1 MNHKIVKSLL
11 EVQDMEII
19 TAEQAIENAK
29 GLTFEKVWAAL
40 MESRINMEKA
50 QEETRINMEKAQQES
65 RKIMDDLSKDLKE
78 SQQET
83 RKIVEKLSKEIGGV
97 SGSLGRFTESM
108 FSEGLWKKFEEYGIP
123 VSMQSTRKIF
133 GENKKVVAEADVF
146 IENGEYAI
154 PVEVKT
160 NLSVDDIN
168 EHLERIELIR
178 RYLDKRGD
186 KRKLLGAVAG
196 GVVPENVLKYAQKK
210 GLFVLVQSG
219 DSVTIAAT
227 PEGFK
232 PREW

>member
-1 MNHKIVKSLL
+1 
-11 EVQDMEII
+11 MEII
-19 TAEQAIENAK
+19 SAEQAIENAK

-50 QEETRINMEKAQQES
+50 QEETRMQIKQSQERMAKAQEET
-65 RKIMDDLSKDLKE
+65 RKNLEK
-78 SQQET
+78 SQHET
-83 RKIVEKLSKEIGGV
+83 RKIVENLSKEIGGV
-97 SGSLGRFTESM
+97 SGSIGRFTESM

-123 VSMQSTRKIF
+123 VSSQSTRKIF
-133 GENKKVVAEADVF
+133 GKNKKVVAEADVF

-160 NLSVDDIN
+160 NLTLEDVND
-168 EHLERIELIR
+168 HLERIEVIR
-178 RYLDKRGD
+178 RYLDARSD

-196 GVVPENVLKYAQKK
+196 GVVADNVLKYAQKK

-219 DSVTIAAT
+219 DSVTIAAA